1 MRHRSHLSER
11 ERRCTSK
18 LIALLKQGRV
28 LKGTTYVLRN
38 TCGKP
43 NCKCARGE
51 KHETLYAAR
60 SRHGKR
66 QARSVPK
73 PLRDQ
78 VLKWIERYN
87 TIDELLGQLSDESW
101 HQLEKLSKE
110 LKER

>member
-11 ERRCTSK
+11 ERRWASK
-18 LIALLKQGRV
+18 LISLLNQGRV

-60 SRHGKR
+60 SREGKR
-66 QARSVPK
+66 LARSIPK

-78 VLKWIERYN
+78 VLKWIERHN
-87 TIDELLGQLSDESW
+87 EIDKLLDQLSDASW
-101 HQLEKLSKE
+101 QELEKLSKD
-110 LKER
+110 LKKR

>member
-1 MRHRSHLSER
+1 MRHRSHWSER
-11 ERRCTSK
+11 QRRCISR
-18 LIALLKQGRV
+18 LIALLNEGQV

-60 SRHGKR
+60 CQRGRK
-66 QARSVPK
+66 QARSIPK
-73 PLRDQ
+73 PLREK
-78 VLKWIERYN
+78 VLAWIERYN
-87 TIDELLGQLSDESW
+87 TIDGLLDQLSDETW
-101 HQLEKLSKE
+101 NELEKLSQE

>member
-1 MRHRSHLSER
+1 MRHRSHLSEK

-18 LIALLKQGRV
+18 LIALLNQGHV

-51 KHETLYAAR
+51 KHETLYVAR
-60 SRHGKR
+60 SRRGKR
-66 QARSVPK
+66 QARTIPK
-73 PLRDQ
+73 PLRDE
-78 VLKWIERYN
+78 VLKWIGRYSE
-87 TIDELLGQLSDESW
+87 IDELLDQLSDESW
-101 HQLEKLSKE
+101 QVLEKLSKE